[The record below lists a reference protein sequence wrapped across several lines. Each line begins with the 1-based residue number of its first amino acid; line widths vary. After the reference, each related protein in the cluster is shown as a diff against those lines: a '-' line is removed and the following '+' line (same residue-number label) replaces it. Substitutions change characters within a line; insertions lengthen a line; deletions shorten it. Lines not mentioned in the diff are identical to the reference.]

1 MSPRIEIDQECQ
13 YCELEQFYS
22 PRRGV
27 MRVTYVCHHPEKE
40 GCLCILDPRV
50 GGACIYFEEGEEPTE
65 VEMEEQEKVPSA

>member
-27 MRVTYVCHHPEKE
+27 IRVTYVCHHPEKE
-40 GCLCILDPRV
+40 GCLCVLDPRV
-50 GGACIYFEEGEEPTE
+50 GEACIYFEEASGEKKKEKE
-65 VEMEEQEKVPSA
+65 VR